1 MPRKP
6 LAAGKGT
13 AFLLLAG
20 VPSFAFFGRAAAGF
34 FAEEFGVADAVFAAG
49 LPETTTHAL
58 PSSTTIAS
66 AVALPG
72 AFSWRAVAADATSI
86 LDGLFSI
93 SPPTKFD
100 KPPLKIFF
108 LLFVLVA
115 PPWQLQ

>member
-6 LAAGKGT
+6 LSAFDCT
-13 AFLLLAG
+13 AFFLLAG
-20 VPSFAFFGRAAAGF
+20 VPSFAFFGRAAAGV

-58 PSSTTIAS
+58 SSSTTMTS

-72 AFSWRAVAADATSI
+72 AFSWRAVDADATSI

-93 SPPTKFD
+93 SPPTKLD
-100 KPPLKIFF
+100 KTPLKILFW
-108 LLFVLVA
+108 LFVLVA
-115 PPWQLQ
+115 TICQ